1 MSETSK
7 LVSYNIPQNTRKVSC
22 FRSKYLHIYFI
33 NFHLFKTTKEKTQ
46 FLLPLHTQTH
56 LRSNANLVFRYRPF
70 GCRKNC
76 FILTN
81 KSNRAMCLRDKL
93 SFVAVK
99 RVLFDFARTLGF
111 IGRYRTEV
119 DDNNSLEWMRLNNP
133 ELKFRYWWTHSE
145 HHYMVN
151 TALVSGK

>member
-1 MSETSK
+1 
-7 LVSYNIPQNTRKVSC
+7 
-22 FRSKYLHIYFI
+22 
-33 NFHLFKTTKEKTQ
+33 
-46 FLLPLHTQTH
+46 
-56 LRSNANLVFRYRPF
+56 
-70 GCRKNC
+70 
-76 FILTN
+76 
-81 KSNRAMCLRDKL
+81 MCLRDKL

-151 TALVSGK
+151 TALVSGNEQNLFGIIHEKGANELFIVNKYEIQGPRQFHIVMVTEVKHKGRAEPVLWKYKYDIYISVSEHKFYLSPNSQ